1 MTFTNIYELA
11 VNGKWVVMFE
21 IPVATR
27 GIPTT
32 WKGIAYGRIHESLGP
47 LALHE
52 IEEIR
57 RQVPLDDWSAKVCVG
72 ATHEDLDPDAVTF
85 ARERYKEKHPNL
97 ADEVDGWDDVSFLA
111 RTKVCIRNQITNAAI
126 VLLGKSRTEH
136 LLSPAIAHI
145 TWVLKDK
152 DEIEVD
158 YAHFGPP
165 LILAVDR
172 VFDKIRNLTIRY
184 IPGETLFPQEV
195 TQYDP

>member
-1 MTFTNIYELA
+1 MRFLWRHAVSRPHGRVSRTVVSMSLSGLLPFMRSKRYAGRFLLMTGQRRS
-11 VNGKWVVMFE
+11 VGGD
-21 IPVATR
+21 TR
-27 GIPTT
+27 RVLI
-32 WKGIAYGRIHESLGP
+32 RMRSP
-47 LALHE
+47 LH
-52 IEEIR
+52 
-57 RQVPLDDWSAKVCVG
+57 G
-72 ATHEDLDPDAVTF
+72 
-85 ARERYKEKHPNL
+85 ERYKEKHPNL